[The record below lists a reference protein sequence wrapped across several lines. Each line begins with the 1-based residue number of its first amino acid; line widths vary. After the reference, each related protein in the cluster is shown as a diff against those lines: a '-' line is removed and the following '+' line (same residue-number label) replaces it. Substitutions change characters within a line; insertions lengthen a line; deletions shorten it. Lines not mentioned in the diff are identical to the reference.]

1 MPVSGVGLAVLGWW
15 RCGLAVL
22 NGWYWGLAARGWTG
36 GAGRSFPSSIF
47 ERLSMV
53 ILGGEPF
60 QHPAGNGISCTSFW
74 DNTSER

>member
-36 GAGRSFPSSIF
+36 GAGRSFPSSISNVY
-47 ERLSMV
+47 L
-53 ILGGEPF
+53 
-60 QHPAGNGISCTSFW
+60 W
-74 DNTSER
+74 